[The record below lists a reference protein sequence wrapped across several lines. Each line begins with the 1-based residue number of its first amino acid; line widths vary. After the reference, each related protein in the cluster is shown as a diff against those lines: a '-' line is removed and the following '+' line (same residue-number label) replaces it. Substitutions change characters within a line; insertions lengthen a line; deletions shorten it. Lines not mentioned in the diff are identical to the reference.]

1 MSLFFSRRPH
11 RFAGRPLCPSA
22 LPTALLRENMKS
34 APILLRV
41 PLARTNHPPHHIHHR
56 HPANFIR
63 PSRLENGAFPPHAA
77 TLSSFEYNLQ
87 MQQPSPVADTA
98 RPVFKPATIK
108 VAVRSSVG
116 HGSRVVIVEAP
127 ADGTVADVKRLLCL
141 APQSMCSDALAL
153 ELVMKGGVAAAR
165 TAD

>member
-1 MSLFFSRRPH
+1 VP
-11 RFAGRPLCPSA
+11 P
-22 LPTALLRENMKS
+22 PTALLAENKKS

-41 PLARTNHPPHHIHHR
+41 PLARTNHPPHH
-56 HPANFIR
+56 HPANNR

-77 TLSSFEYNLQ
+77 TLSSFDYSLQ

-98 RPVFKPATIK
+98 VPVIKPATIK

-116 HGSRVVIVEAP
+116 HGSRVVVVEAP